1 MKAKDAG
8 RMLVIAVLLTAAA
21 GACGDGSGDGAA
33 RGGAAGSGGQG
44 ESNGRGQ
51 NSRAAVEVLPISSF
65 DPGPN
70 GGADLPE
77 PTLLIIE
84 ECYSALQARS
94 FDVLA
99 PRMTAVIQS
108 ADPGTDR
115 GMIVAAQLCRGLAHL
130 NDGALAEAARDLDT
144 AEGGLGALAGDPKH
158 QLEVLLLR
166 GQMVAN
172 ARQQRLDE
180 ADTYLARAAALA
192 PDQAGRFQQELAAS
206 SASVTTTSPTTT
218 STSSGT
224 STTSDSATTLPATST
239 SIG

>member
-1 MKAKDAG
+1 VKVKDAG

-33 RGGAAGSGGQG
+33 RGGAAGTGGQG

-51 NSRAAVEVLPISSF
+51 NSRAAVEVLPTSSF

-108 ADPGTDR
+108 AGPGTDR

-144 AEGGLGALAGDPKH
+144 AEGGLGALPGIPSTSWRCCCCA
-158 QLEVLLLR
+158 
-166 GQMVAN
+166 
-172 ARQQRLDE
+172 ARW
-180 ADTYLARAAALA
+180 
-192 PDQAGRFQQELAAS
+192 
-206 SASVTTTSPTTT
+206 SPTPG
-218 STSSGT
+218 SSGWTRPT
-224 STTSDSATTLPATST
+224 SGSATTLPATST